1 MKHIFLAIAFLLIT
15 AGLLAQPVPEKAP
28 ADTAY
33 KINAEELQEMQDNG
47 IILPLEMPA
56 HNVYANFHYERLRDL
71 PSVYDIRDSAWLT
84 PVKSQSTGGCWAY
97 STMGTIEAHLMM
109 LGFGEYNLSD
119 NNLKFCHGYIPAR
132 NTNGNHW
139 MSSAY
144 FARAAGPYL
153 ETEDPYPG
161 GTSSN
166 DNCPTQFSPQFYIG
180 QSRYPPPK
188 DAQYIKQTVLQ
199 FGPVWSLLYYNAT
212 YLNSTNAT
220 YFYGGTHAV
229 NHAGVIVGWNDTLT
243 TAGGT
248 GAWIVR
254 NTYGASFGQGGYYYI
269 SYNDSQF
276 TKYNGYWPEA
286 HVFDPTA
293 TIRQYDNIGGYW
305 GVGFGN
311 SKGCGLVHFDG
322 AEKATSL
329 SQIGTFVVSANSSV
343 SINVYDTFSDTLSG
357 WLGAMQMQEVELPGY
372 YTFDLDTT
380 IYLQA
385 GQGFYVEVCY
395 NSNDP
400 DDQWPI
406 AIEDTIDGYAMP
418 QIETGRFWIAPDP
431 DIWPTAWYPI
441 GQNTPSPYDLCIKAI
456 THDLFSLSGIAQWD
470 DTLQSPAIGVSL
482 SLHDATGRAVGSLM
496 TDSTG
501 YYRFENLASGAYH
514 LRVDLSENSFGI
526 INSTDALAVA
536 LHLDSIPGFTLIGAA
551 LAAADANADQTI
563 DSLDV
568 AAIQQHTVFMPGV
581 IGNPRLVVDPSAITI
596 LTSDVLHN
604 VKIRRRGD
612 VNP

>member
-1 MKHIFLAIAFLLIT
+1 MKQFFLSIAYLIIT
-15 AGLLAQPVPEKAP
+15 TGILAQPVPEKAP
-28 ADTAY
+28 ADTSY
-33 KINAEELQEMQDNG
+33 RISAEELGEMQDNG
-47 IILPLEMPA
+47 IILPLEKPA
-56 HNVYANFHYERLRDL
+56 HDVYANFRYERLRDL
-71 PSVYDIRDSAWLT
+71 PAVYDFRDSAWLT
-84 PVKSQSTGGCWAY
+84 PVKSQSAGGCWAY
-97 STMGTIEAHLMM
+97 STMGAVEARLMM

-119 NNLKFCHGYIPAR
+119 NNLKFCHGYIPPR

-144 FARAAGPYL
+144 FARSAGPYL

-161 GTSSN
+161 GTNSN
-166 DNCPTQFSPQFYIG
+166 DDCPTQFSPQFYIG
-180 QSRYPPPK
+180 QSRYPPQ

-199 FGPVWSLLYYNAT
+199 YGPVWSLLYYNAT
-212 YLNSTNAT
+212 YLNTANAT

-276 TKYNGYWPEA
+276 TKYNGYWPQIQI
-286 HVFDPTA
+286 FDPTA

-305 GVGFGN
+305 GTGFGT

-322 AEKATSL
+322 PEKATSL
-329 SQIGTFVVSANSSV
+329 SQIGTFVVSATSSV
-343 SINVYDTFSDTLSG
+343 TINVYDTFSDSLSG
-357 WLGAMQMQEVELPGY
+357 WLGAMQMQDIELPGY

-380 IYLQA
+380 IFLPA
-385 GQGFYVEVCY
+385 GQDFYVEVCY

-406 AIEDTIDGYAMP
+406 ATEDTIAGYAMP

-441 GQNTPSPYDLCIKAI
+441 GHNTSQPYDLCIKAI
-456 THDLFSLSGIAQWD
+456 THDLYSLSGIMQYD
-470 DTLQSPAIGVSL
+470 DSLQSPAIGVSL
-482 SLHDATGRAVGSLM
+482 SLRDATGRAVDSII

-514 LRVDLSENSFGI
+514 LHVDSSENSFGNV
-526 INSTDALAVA
+526 NSTDALAVA
-536 LHLDSIPGFTLIGAA
+536 LHLIGNAAFQLSGAA

-581 IGNPRLVVDPSAITI
+581 IGNPLLVVDPSAITI
-596 LTSDVLHN
+596 SAGDVIHN
-604 VKIRRRGD
+604 VKVRGRGD

>member
-1 MKHIFLAIAFLLIT
+1 M
-15 AGLLAQPVPEKAP
+15 AQPVPEKAP
-28 ADTAY
+28 ADTTY
-33 KINAEELQEMQDNG
+33 KISAEELREMQDHG
-47 IILPLEMPA
+47 IVLPLEKPA
-56 HNVYANFHYERLRDL
+56 HDVFANFRYERLRDL
-71 PSVYDIRDSAWLT
+71 PAFYDMRDSAWLT
-84 PVKSQSTGGCWAY
+84 PVKGQSPGGCWAY
-97 STMGTIEAHLMM
+97 STMGAVEARLMM

-119 NNLKFCHGYIPAR
+119 NNLKFCHGYIEER

-153 ETEDPYPG
+153 ETEDPHPG
-161 GTSSN
+161 GTISN
-166 DNCPTQFSPQFYIG
+166 DDCPTQFSPQFYIS
-180 QSRYPPPK
+180 QSRYPPQ

-199 FGPVWSLLYYNAT
+199 FGPVWSLLYFSYD
-212 YLNSTNAT
+212 YLNAANAT

-254 NTYGASFGQGGYYYI
+254 NTYGASFGQGGYYFI

-276 TKYNGYWPEA
+276 TKYNGYWPQA
-286 HVFDPTA
+286 DVFDPTA
-293 TIRQYDNIGGYW
+293 TIRQYDDIGGYW

-322 AEKATSL
+322 SEKATSL

-343 SINVYDTFSDTLSG
+343 TINIYGTFSDSLSG

-380 IYLQA
+380 VYLQA
-385 GQGFYVEVCY
+385 GQDFYVEVCY

-406 AIEDTIDGYAMP
+406 AIEDTIYGYSKP
-418 QIETGRFWIAPDP
+418 QIETGRFWVSPDP

-441 GQNTPSPYDLCIKAI
+441 GHNTASPYDLCIKAI
-456 THDLFSLSGIAQWD
+456 THDLYALSGIVQYD
-470 DTLQSPAIGVSL
+470 DSLQSPATNVGLVIYDG
-482 SLHDATGRAVGSLM
+482 AGKAVDSVI

-501 YYRFENLASGAYH
+501 YYRFENLNSGAYH
-514 LRVDLSENSFGI
+514 LRVDSSENSFGT

-536 LHLDSIPGFTLIGAA
+536 LHLDSIPGFTLTGAA
-551 LAAADANADQTI
+551 LVAADANADQTI

-568 AAIQQHTVFMPGV
+568 AAIKQRTVLMPGK
-581 IGNPRLVVDPSAITI
+581 IGNPLVVVDSPAITI
-596 LTSDVLHN
+596 ATSDVTHN
-604 VKIRRRGD
+604 IKIRLRGD
-612 VNP
+612 VHP